1 MISSIIREDSCDDQ
15 KNHFIY
21 YYVYTVFVLMLAALN
36 AADFN
41 IEFYRYLAFGF
52 IHFFLPVGV
61 LLYVLAVSF
70 IIEWIAK
77 KVPQYTRITYKLFMY
92 LSFGILFSFVF
103 MIPMD
108 GISFFS
114 IVVLFQFFIVE
125 TLSEKLPF
133 KKLHP
138 FIKGAF
144 SAVILFTGIYYIVK
158 FAELFLLRINQ

>member
-1 MISSIIREDSCDDQ
+1 
-15 KNHFIY
+15 
-21 YYVYTVFVLMLAALN
+21 
-36 AADFN
+36 
-41 IEFYRYLAFGF
+41 
-52 IHFFLPVGV
+52 
-61 LLYVLAVSF
+61 
-70 IIEWIAK
+70 
-77 KVPQYTRITYKLFMY
+77 
-92 LSFGILFSFVF
+92 

-138 FIKGAF
+138 FIKSAS

-158 FAELFLLRINQ
+158 FTELFILRINQ

>member
-1 MISSIIREDSCDDQ
+1 MIIKKINISIIT
-15 KNHFIY
+15 FILSL
-21 YYVYTVFVLMLAALN
+21 FLLLAALN
-36 AADFN
+36 AVDFN
-41 IEFYRYLAFGF
+41 IEFHRYLDFSF
-52 IHFFLPVGV
+52 IHFFLLGGV
-61 LLYVLAVSF
+61 LLYALPVSF

-77 KVPQYTRITYKLFMY
+77 KVPQNTKIIYKLFMY

-144 SAVILFTGIYYIVK
+144 EAVILFTGLYYIVK
-158 FAELFLLRINQ
+158 IAELFILRINQ